1 MANKEGKRTPEA
13 HWFVLARC
21 LVLLRR
27 MQRGPAKK
35 RVLMSHVQQV
45 LGDEAYGDVS
55 SSRANKRFE
64 NDKYRLRDRLG
75 VDLAYSSEAGGYV
88 IRDTER
94 PLLDIADQHLE
105 TLAFLADTFQPGSPH
120 ATQVQALIET
130 LIRWLGPERRR
141 IYERL
146 RGIAPDLE
154 LRLRDS
160 DEIAPDVW
168 EAVQEAY
175 NAKQQLQFDYIS
187 SRYEDGLPRQN
198 IVEPWGFY
206 FDTARGHYYLR
217 GYCLWRDGP
226 NGITEPR
233 AYRNYRLGRIQAG
246 SAQVLPTKLPPLPR
260 ASRRYDVVYEL
271 SPEIARLGVS
281 RQPGL
286 VGEQQAEPAEAGWT
300 RVIGQAEDLFL
311 LSRNLLYYGANC
323 RVLGGPELLR
333 EIQQLVSGLAEVY
346 GVKGK
351 K

>member
-1 MANKEGKRTPEA
+1 MASKKGKRTPEA

-27 MQRGPAKK
+27 VQRGPVKK
-35 RVLMSHVQQV
+35 RALMTHVQQV
-45 LGDEAYGDVS
+45 LGEEAYGDVS
-55 SSRANKRFE
+55 SSQANKRFE

-75 VDLAYSSEAGGYV
+75 VDLGYSSEDGGYV
-88 IRDTER
+88 IQGTER
-94 PLLDIADQHLE
+94 PLLDMADEHLQ
-105 TLAFLADTFQPGSPH
+105 TLAFLADTFQPDSPH
-120 ATQVQALIET
+120 AVQVQAFIET
-130 LIRWLGPERRR
+130 LMRWLGPERRGV
-141 IYERL
+141 YERL

-154 LRLRDS
+154 LRLRDT
-160 DEIAPDVW
+160 DDIATDVW

-198 IVEPWGFY
+198 IVEPWHFY

-217 GYCLWRDGP
+217 GYCLWRGGP

-246 SAQVLPTKLPPLPR
+246 SVNVLPTKLPPLPR
-260 ASRRYDVVYEL
+260 ASRHYEVAYEL

-286 VGEQQAEPAEAGWT
+286 VGKQQAEPAEAGWT
-300 RVIGQAEDLFL
+300 RVTGQAEDLFL

-333 EIQQLVSGLAEVY
+333 EMRQLVIGLAEVY
-346 GVKGK
+346 GAKGK